1 MERMRPRSLGKMPRR
16 QGQGGVEWDET
27 VTQLVLEMLA
37 HRTPPSCIPSNIVS
51 VSRIILPHYDVIKD
65 VPSIDFIRRSR
76 GTLSY
81 VTKLL
86 AAAELARAP
95 VYLEQHADGTS
106 RRQMEFYNNII
117 RIAVAG
123 GFKNIT
129 LDACI
134 LTKDGTA
141 EMQRDGILRS
151 FQTGRIMIQRWR
163 ELTASMYPARP
174 DLLEQIPLA
183 KELTLAKLAHGGW
196 VMTDTC
202 NAARK
207 YRKLLIESIKKIAEE
222 DGMDPDQIQ
231 VWEAGK
237 YEQNISSF

>member
-1 MERMRPRSLGKMPRR
+1 M
-16 QGQGGVEWDET
+16 
-27 VTQLVLEMLA
+27 
-37 HRTPPSCIPSNIVS
+37 
-51 VSRIILPHYDVIKD
+51 
-65 VPSIDFIRRSR
+65 
-76 GTLSY
+76 Y

-141 EMQRDGILRS
+141 EIQRDGILWT
-151 FQTGRIMIQRWR
+151 FQTGRVMIHRWR
-163 ELTASMYPARP
+163 ELTASVYLDCP

-183 KELTLAKLAHGGW
+183 K
-196 VMTDTC
+196 
-202 NAARK
+202 
-207 YRKLLIESIKKIAEE
+207 
-222 DGMDPDQIQ
+222 
-231 VWEAGK
+231 
-237 YEQNISSF
+237 